1 MKKIMKLLSTV
12 FAIML
17 ILTCIIK
24 VNAETIKL
32 NDKIYFLD
40 TKDIG
45 NVKIYI
51 YNESNGY
58 QAWNW
63 GDSKG
68 SMTDSGKKING
79 HTLYEYTLTD
89 SQFNDRY
96 DTVIF
101 TYNWNNGEKQTVDL
115 SYIRTNIMFVP
126 SSTVMT
132 DNKLDGEWYIQ
143 DKSKLNKLVSD
154 ANKINPDKYT
164 TSSYANLKYIL
175 DTKEYKYDDI
185 EGASKRGYKIN
196 FTGVKDVLNTDF
208 VLVGLQ
214 DNYCRYDDAVTD
226 LKNAI
231 NNLVEKNKIITYN
244 DSNGNISFESNYF
257 EDNKIINFTITPS
270 NGYQTK
276 SITITKITGY
286 ETDGTPIL
294 STNSNDITNI
304 NPNDSNS
311 YSYQGNTNDIYI
323 DVTFKKKTYTIT
335 TTMADA
341 GTISP
346 LTPITVEHGS
356 GQEFII
362 TPNEGYKIKSILIN
376 EIKYNFTDNKI
387 KLENITE
394 DTKITIIFELK
405 EYIVT
410 IDGIDYTLI
419 YNSTI
424 DELEGYENII
434 KKAGYKF
441 IGFKIAGTNKEFD
454 IKTKITQNIKLKTTF
469 EPISTEKNDNSNSSD
484 EENPKTGDKI
494 IYSFL
499 EFILATTSI
508 ILLIVFRKK
517 LTKKFN

>member
-1 MKKIMKLLSTV
+1 MKKFIKLLSTA
-12 FAIML
+12 FTI
-17 ILTCIIK
+17 ILMITCITK

-45 NVKIYI
+45 NVKMYI
-51 YNESNGY
+51 FNQSNGNA
-58 QAWNW
+58 AWSW

-89 SQFNDRY
+89 SYFNDY
-96 DTVIF
+96 HDSIIF
-101 TYNWNNGEKQTVDL
+101 TYDWNSGEKQTINL
-115 SYIRTNIMFVP
+115 SYIRKNIMFVP
-126 SSTVMT
+126 SSTVIT
-132 DNKLDGEWYIQ
+132 DNKLDGEWYIL
-143 DKSKLNKLVSD
+143 DKSELNELVSN
-154 ANKINPDKYT
+154 ANNKNQDKYT

-175 DTKEYKYDDI
+175 DTKEYKYDDT
-185 EGASKRGYKIN
+185 EEARRRGYKIN
-196 FTGVKDVLNTDF
+196 FAGVKDVLNTDF
-208 VLVGLQ
+208 VLVGHIN
-214 DNYCRYDDAVTD
+214 NYSIYDDAVTD
-226 LKNAI
+226 LNDAI
-231 NNLVEKNKIITYN
+231 NNLVEKNKIITSN
-244 DSNGNISFESNYF
+244 NSNGIISLGSKYF
-257 EDNKIINFTITPS
+257 EDNETINFTLTPS

-276 SITITKITGY
+276 SITIKKITGY
-286 ETDGTPIL
+286 NTDGSPIL
-294 STNSNDITNI
+294 STNSNDITEI

-311 YSYQGNTNDIYI
+311 YSYDSNTEDIYI

-376 EIKYNFTDNKI
+376 GIEYNFTDNKI

-394 DTKITIIFELK
+394 DTEITIIFELK

-410 IDGIDYTLI
+410 IDGIDYTLT

-424 DELEGYENII
+424 DELGGYENII

-441 IGFKIAGTNKEFD
+441 IGFKIAGTNEEFD
-454 IKTKITQNIKLKTTF
+454 IKTKVTQNIKLETTF
-469 EPISTEKNDNSNSSD
+469 EQISTEENNNSISSD
-484 EENPKTGDKI
+484 KENPKTGDKI

-499 EFILATTSI
+499 GIILATTGI

-517 LTKKFN
+517 LTKKA